1 MNDVAARRAVDNA
14 VPVSTNIIEH
24 YLKRGKGEVL
34 RMPETKRT
42 IKVFSVSSPLFPKFC
57 RGVLE
62 GKKCPIRSIGIGAK
76 AKMVK

>member
-1 MNDVAARRAVDNA
+1 MDNA
-14 VPVSTNIIEH
+14 VSVSMNIVGH
-24 YLKRGKGEVL
+24 YLKGGKGKVL

-62 GKKCPIRSIGIGAK
+62 GKRCPIRSIGIGAK